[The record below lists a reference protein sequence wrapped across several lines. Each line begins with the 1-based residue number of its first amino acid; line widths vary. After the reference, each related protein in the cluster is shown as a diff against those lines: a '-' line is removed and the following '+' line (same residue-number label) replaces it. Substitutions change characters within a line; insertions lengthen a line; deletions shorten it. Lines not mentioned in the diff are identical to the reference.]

1 MKGVQRMA
9 DLAEPRLPGTDYAQI
24 KFVGM
29 AAETPDRLRLGDE
42 VVFKVTGRVL
52 LVGEELDSD
61 GVVHDVAKVKVISV
75 VPA

>member
-1 MKGVQRMA
+1 MSTDQ
-9 DLAEPRLPGTDYAQI
+9 PRIPGTEYAKI

-29 AAETPDRLRLGDE
+29 RTETPDPLTLGDE
-42 VVFKVTGRVL
+42 VIFKVTGRVV
-52 LVGEELDSD
+52 LVGEEVDGD